1 MSAKKVIAALAATT
15 VLVGACAQY
24 QDHPAQTG
32 GTLLGAAAG
41 GLLGSQFGGGRG
53 ALVGTGL
60 GVLLGAWLGNN
71 IGKSMDET
79 DRIRA
84 QQAHVQALDTG
95 QRIAW
100 DNPKNGD
107 HGSVTPLRS
116 GTNTETGRVCREFQT
131 TVVVGGKQ
139 QQAYGTACQQ
149 SDGSWQIV
157 K

>member
-1 MSAKKVIAALAATT
+1 MSSKRIFAALAATT
-15 VLVGACAQY
+15 VLLGACADM

-71 IGKSMDET
+71 IGRSMDET
-79 DRIRA
+79 DRLRA
-84 QQAHVQALDTG
+84 QQAHQQALNTG
-95 QRIAW
+95 QAITW

-107 HGSVTPLRS
+107 HGSVKPLRT
-116 GTNTETGRVCREFQT
+116 GTDTQTGRVCREFQT
-131 TVVVGGKQ
+131 TVVVGGKSQ
-139 QQAYGTACQQ
+139 EAYGTACQQ
-149 SDGSWQIV
+149 SDGSWRII